1 MSYRDVYIAERTMH
15 LNVEKNLQDA
25 EIRNLIHQYRSARP
39 GWLSRAIR
47 AMLCTVGYRLVVMG
61 AWLEQYS
68 LPQPPTLEG
77 NPG

>member
-1 MSYRDVYIAERTMH
+1 MSYRDVYIAERTME

-25 EIRNLIHQYRSARP
+25 EVRTLILQLKSARP
-39 GWLSRAIR
+39 GWLSQAARSLI
-47 AMLCTVGYRLVVMG
+47 CSVGYRLVVLG

-68 LPQPPTLEG
+68 SPQSSTLEG